1 MMNVFLIIVTLY
13 IIVTLILF
21 GIDFY
26 YYIVEKY
33 CRFHIGRYTSNSGW
47 EERTIKKSIQW
58 LKHTP
63 TVRITDNNRYLLMDM
78 LTGKYR
84 SNIIQSW
91 QIGALILGLDSL
103 GEEYKNEVEKEITYI
118 ITSKGEFVKNPE
130 AIDCGLLCYSILNVC
145 NPKAVRPAM
154 DFAKNLIIH
163 NIKEDNMIA
172 YTNIAEARERY
183 VDTIGLAVPF
193 LFLYAEKYNQK
204 DIADIAFEQ
213 LQLFTRYGL
222 EKKTLLPNHA
232 FDSVNKLPLGVY
244 GWGRGCAWYCIG
256 LMDSYLVIN
265 DGEYKEWIYEQIKK
279 IADSYKNFQHDDGG
293 FGYIMQM
300 EKGYDS
306 SVTAVMAYY
315 YKNCAIIYNKKE
327 YHDIYIKC
335 MAKLRSVTR
344 ITGALDWCQGDTKGI
359 GIFAKKFGVMPFA
372 QGFLI
377 RSFERKK

>member
-78 LTGKYR
+78 LT
-84 SNIIQSW
+84 
-91 QIGALILGLDSL
+91 
-103 GEEYKNEVEKEITYI
+103 
-118 ITSKGEFVKNPE
+118 
-130 AIDCGLLCYSILNVC
+130 
-145 NPKAVRPAM
+145 
-154 DFAKNLIIH
+154 
-163 NIKEDNMIA
+163 
-172 YTNIAEARERY
+172 
-183 VDTIGLAVPF
+183 
-193 LFLYAEKYNQK
+193 
-204 DIADIAFEQ
+204 
-213 LQLFTRYGL
+213 
-222 EKKTLLPNHA
+222 
-232 FDSVNKLPLGVY
+232 
-244 GWGRGCAWYCIG
+244 
-256 LMDSYLVIN
+256 
-265 DGEYKEWIYEQIKK
+265 
-279 IADSYKNFQHDDGG
+279 
-293 FGYIMQM
+293 
-300 EKGYDS
+300 
-306 SVTAVMAYY
+306 AVMAYY

-327 YHDIYIKC
+327 YHDIYVKC
-335 MAKLRSVTR
+335 MAKLRAVTR